1 MTLREVDLND
11 KYLAEGG
18 RIYLNGTQAL
28 VRLPI
33 EQKRRDRAAGLNTAG
48 LISGYRGSPVGVY
61 DQELWRVRRLLAD
74 HEIVFQPG
82 LNEDLAATALWGAQ
96 QVGTFGQAKVDGVFG
111 IWYGKNPGFDRS
123 GDAIKHANFAGTSPL
138 GGVLAVIG
146 DDHGA
151 KSSTI
156 PNQSDYGLM
165 NHFMP
170 TLFPS
175 DVQDVL
181 DFGHYGFEL
190 SRFTGCWVGFK
201 VEPHIMDRSQ
211 TVEVGGMRAAT
222 VLPDDF
228 KLPSDGVSLRWPD
241 NRFDQEVRMIDHKLP
256 AIHAFVRAN
265 PFINRVVLRA
275 ARPRLGIVTTGKS
288 YLDVR
293 EALAELG
300 IDEAAADRLG
310 LVALK
315 IGLTW
320 PLEPTAILDFSAGLD
335 EVLVIE
341 EKQPVIENQIRA
353 ILYNQ
358 PSPRR
363 PRIIGKADETGKTLL
378 AAKGELDAIGIG
390 VVLGRRLQAIVPDE
404 AVEARLQILAERQT
418 RSVEPPPI
426 ARKPYFCS
434 GCPHSTS
441 IRHPTD
447 SRASGGIGCH
457 WMAVWTPQF
466 ATEPA
471 TQMGGEGVH
480 WLGQSPF
487 VSDTHIFQNLG
498 DGTYYHSGAAAIRA
512 AVAGG
517 VNITYKLLYNDA
529 VAMTGG
535 QPVEG
540 QPQVPQITHQLLA
553 EGVRR
558 IAVVSD
564 EPGKY
569 DGVTGMAPGVVVR
582 PREELDAVQREMAAT
597 AGVTAIVYDQTCAA
611 EKRRRRKKNE
621 YPDPP
626 TRLFIND
633 LVCEG
638 CGDCSVKSNC
648 ISIEPLETPLG
659 RKREINQSSCNKDY
673 SCNNG
678 FCPSFVT
685 VENAK
690 LRKRAASTPPADLVS
705 RLVDPVTAV
714 SDRPFNL
721 LITGIGGTGVVT
733 LGAVLGMAAHLDGKA
748 SSVLDSIGLAQ
759 KNGAVVSHVRI
770 ARDQDDLHSARVPD
784 ECADALIACDLV
796 VAGGAEV
803 MSAVKPGHTR
813 AVVNQHIAP
822 TADFV
827 FEPDLDF
834 QAEALKRRLA
844 KALGR
849 NRLDTIDA
857 HGLAGALMGD
867 AITMNLFMLGYAY
880 QEGLVPLS
888 AQSLIRAI
896 ELNGVSVET
905 NRRAFDWGR
914 ITAKDLDA
922 VSKLAG
928 TAGAAVD
935 EPETLDQIIERRAA
949 FLVDYQNEAYAQR
962 YRRLVE
968 RVAERERQVSR
979 QDMGL
984 TEAVARSYFKLL
996 AYKDEYEVA
1005 RLHIDPAFARKL
1017 AETFEDGFAVSY
1029 NLAPP
1034 LLSAR
1039 EHATGLRAKR
1049 RFGAWME
1056 TAFGV
1061 LARMKSLRGT
1071 ALDPFGYQAER
1082 RTERRLIVEFE
1093 AVVDQLLAGLTPE
1106 NRGKAA
1112 EIAVLPMSI
1121 RGFGHVKER
1130 AIEATAERQAA
1141 LLAAY
1146 VEGRAGG
1153 QPPLRQQARA

>member
-1 MTLREVDLND
+1 MTLREVDLDD

-18 RIYLNGTQAL
+18 RIYLTGTQAL
-28 VRLPI
+28 VRLPL
-33 EQKRRDRAAGLNTAG
+33 EQRRRDMAAGLNTAG

-123 GDAIKHANFAGTSPL
+123 GDAIKHANFAGTSPR
-138 GGVLAVIG
+138 GGILAVIG

-181 DFGHYGFEL
+181 DFGHYGFAL
-190 SRFTGCWVGFK
+190 SRFSGCWVGFK

-211 TVEVGGMRAAT
+211 TVDVGGTRAAT

-228 KLPSDGVSLRWPD
+228 ALPPGGVGLRWPD

-275 ARPRLGIVTTGKS
+275 ARPRLGLVTAGKS

-300 IDEAAADRLG
+300 IDEAAAERLG
-310 LVALK
+310 LAVLK

-320 PLEPTAILDFSAGLD
+320 PLEPTAIRDFCAGLD
-335 EVLVIE
+335 EVLVVE
-341 EKQPVIENQIRA
+341 EKQPVLENQIRA
-353 ILYNQ
+353 ILYNLPQ
-358 PSPRR
+358 R
-363 PRIIGKADETGKTLL
+363 PRLVGKTDEAGITLL
-378 AAKGELDAIGIG
+378 TAKGELDAIGIA
-390 VVLGRRLQAIVPDE
+390 VVLGHRLQAIAPDE
-404 AVEARLQILAERQT
+404 QIEARLQILGQRRARA
-418 RSVEPPPI
+418 VAPPLI
-426 ARKPYFCS
+426 VRKPYFCS

-441 IRHPTD
+441 VRHPTD

-466 ATEPA
+466 DTEPA

-480 WLGQSPF
+480 WLGQAPF

-540 QPQVPQITHQLLA
+540 KPQVPQITHQLAA

-558 IAVVSD
+558 VVVVSD

-569 DGVTGMAPGVVVR
+569 DGATAMAPGVVIR
-582 PREELDAVQREMAAT
+582 PREELDAVQRELAAT

-621 YPDPP
+621 FPDPP
-626 TRLFIND
+626 RRMFIND

-638 CGDCSVKSNC
+638 CGDCGIKSNC
-648 ISIEPLETPLG
+648 ISIEPLETPFG
-659 RKREINQSSCNKDY
+659 RKRAINQSSCNKDY

-685 VENAK
+685 VENAT
-690 LRKRAASTPPADLVS
+690 LRKRAASTPPADLL
-705 RLVDPVTAV
+705 RQLGDPVATIG
-714 SDRPFNL
+714 DRPFNL

-733 LGAVLGMAAHLDGKA
+733 LGAVLGMAAHLDGRA

-803 MSAVKPGHTR
+803 MSAVRPRHTR

-827 FEPDLDF
+827 FDPDLDF
-834 QAEALKRRLA
+834 QADGLKRRLA

-905 NRRAFDWGR
+905 NKRAFEWGR
-914 ITAKDLDA
+914 IAAKDIGA
-922 VSKLAG
+922 VAKVAG
-928 TAGAAVD
+928 RTGADGEGA
-935 EPETLDQIIERRAA
+935 ETLDQIVERRAA
-949 FLVDYQNEAYAQR
+949 FLVDYQDQAYSQR

-968 RVAERERQVSR
+968 RVAAHERRFSKL
-979 QDMGL
+979 DMPL

-1005 RLHIDPAFARKL
+1005 RLHADPTFARKL
-1017 AETFEDGFAVSY
+1017 AETFEDGFAIRY

-1039 EHATGLRAKR
+1039 EHATGLPAKR
-1049 RFGAWME
+1049 SFGGWMG
-1056 TAFGV
+1056 TVFRM
-1061 LARMKSLRGT
+1061 LARMKPLRGT
-1071 ALDPFGYQAER
+1071 VFDPFGYQRER
-1082 RTERRLIVEFE
+1082 RTERRLIAQFE
-1093 AVVDQLLAGLTPE
+1093 AVAERLLSTLTSE
-1106 NRGKAA
+1106 NRDKAA
-1112 EIAVLPMSI
+1112 EIAQLPMAI
-1121 RGFGHVKER
+1121 RGFGHVKDR
-1130 AIEATAERQAA
+1130 SVEAAAARQAV
-1141 LLAAY
+1141 LLASY
-1146 VEGRAGG
+1146 VEASAAG
-1153 QPPLRQQARA
+1153 QRPVRQQVRA